1 MPKDRALEIHY
12 DNENSSFNITDQ
24 KTGLN
29 IVMFTF
35 NTEVIDLD
43 YEQTLML
50 VSLVKN
56 TIVYDETAQMI
67 LNEHLGKLGSH
78 A

>member
-35 NTEVIDLD
+35 NTEVIDVD
-43 YEQTLML
+43 
-50 VSLVKN
+50 
-56 TIVYDETAQMI
+56 
-67 LNEHLGKLGSH
+67 
-78 A
+78 